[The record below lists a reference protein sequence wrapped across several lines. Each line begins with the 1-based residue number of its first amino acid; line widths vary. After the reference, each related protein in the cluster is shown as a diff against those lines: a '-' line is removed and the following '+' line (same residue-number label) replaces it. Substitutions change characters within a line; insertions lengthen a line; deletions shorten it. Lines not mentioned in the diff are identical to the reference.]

1 MKINWF
7 SPLPP
12 EKTDI
17 GNFSLRIVP
26 HLLKYAEITIYTE
39 QKHWDTSIDRLCQ
52 VKHCSSIKWLD
63 LNNGITIY
71 NIGNN
76 PFYHAK
82 AWEISTA
89 HPGIVIL
96 HDYHLHHLFG
106 GIFRE
111 QRRDEKS
118 YFDVM
123 RRYYGLNGYD
133 AARKFW
139 SSDSIDYM
147 SEHFPLGEYAR
158 ENALGVIVHSNYAF
172 EKIAV
177 KNRWP
182 IALIPLPYP
191 STIGS
196 EALLTHIKNRLDTAQ
211 STCRLILFG
220 YLGSNR
226 RVESILKAIAE
237 VRASSNYLLDIY
249 GELSN
254 KKHIEKKIAEL
265 NLQKHV
271 KIHGFVCEE
280 KLDSVLNQAHLAINL
295 RYPTMGEASGT
306 QLRIWN
312 HALPSIVTK
321 AGWYAELP
329 DDTVRFVRPEYETK
343 DIIAALRDFAENP
356 ECFMQMGKNGK
367 KYLEQW
373 HDTDTYTQAIIRFAQ
388 EVYSSVSG
396 NVAYILADG

>member
-52 VKHCSSIKWLD
+52 VKHCSSIKWVD

-147 SEHFPLGEYAR
+147 SEHFPLGEYAL
-158 ENALGVIVHSNYAF
+158 ENALGVIVHTTYAF
-172 EKIAV
+172 EKIAAKKSLACRFHSSSISFYHQSV
-177 KNRWP
+177 NMYQ
-182 IALIPLPYP
+182 L
-191 STIGS
+191 
-196 EALLTHIKNRLDTAQ
+196 HIKNRLNTVNHNVV
-211 STCRLILFG
+211 LILFG
-220 YLGSNR
+220 YLGANR
-226 RVESILKAIAE
+226 RVESILEALADLETISKY
-237 VRASSNYLLDIY
+237 SLDIY
-249 GELSN
+249 GQLYN
-254 KKHIEKKIAEL
+254 KNLIENKIEEL
-265 NLQKHV
+265 NLQHQV
-271 KIHGFVCEE
+271 KIHGFVSDE
-280 KLDSVLNQAHLAINL
+280 KL
-295 RYPTMGEASGT
+295 
-306 QLRIWN
+306 
-312 HALPSIVTK
+312 
-321 AGWYAELP
+321 
-329 DDTVRFVRPEYETK
+329 
-343 DIIAALRDFAENP
+343 AAP
-356 ECFMQMGKNGK
+356 
-367 KYLEQW
+367 
-373 HDTDTYTQAIIRFAQ
+373 
-388 EVYSSVSG
+388 
-396 NVAYILADG
+396 